1 VGKKKAALAME
12 ELKVFTMDQVSSH
25 ISKADCWFVIG
36 GKVYDVTNFLEE
48 HPGGEEVL
56 LEASG
61 GDATQDFES
70 VGHSTA
76 AQGMMETYLVGV
88 LEGFKGDITPIKKE
102 TTGAKQ
108 EKTAFKEIP
117 ASVVKD
123 NESSFFTKLLQFL
136 VPLLIVAV
144 AFGIR
149 SFLKESQTSS

>member
-1 VGKKKAALAME
+1 MCTHDRPNSEDGFSMPVRNPVKITA
-12 ELKVFTMDQVSSH
+12 F
-25 ISKADCWFVIG
+25 IF
-36 GKVYDVTNFLEE
+36 FLTSTEDFDNSVCDGW
-48 HPGGEEVL
+48 P
-56 LEASG
+56 G

>member
-1 VGKKKAALAME
+1 ME
-12 ELKVFTMDQVSSH
+12 EIKVITMNEVSTHS
-25 ISKADCWFVIG
+25 SKADCWFVIG

-56 LEASG
+56 IEASG

-70 VGHSTA
+70 VGHSIA

-102 TTGAKQ
+102 TTTVKQ

-123 NESSFFTKLLQFL
+123 NQPSFFMKLLQFL
-136 VPLLIVAV
+136 LPLLILGV

-149 SFLKESQTSS
+149 SFLKEPQTS

>member
-1 VGKKKAALAME
+1 ME
-12 ELKVFTMDQVSSH
+12 EIKVFTMDQVSNH
-25 ISKADCWFVIG
+25 KSKTDCWFVIDG
-36 GKVYDVTNFLEE
+36 RVYDVTNFLEE
-48 HPGGEEVL
+48 HPGGDEVL

-61 GDATQDFES
+61 GDATQDFED

-102 TTGAKQ
+102 TTTVKQ

-117 ASVVKD
+117 ASVIKD
-123 NESSFFTKLLQFL
+123 NESSFFTKLLQFI
-136 VPLLIVAV
+136 VPLLIVGV